1 MEFATS
7 LDWQLVQYI
16 LISLGLGAV
25 VGLERQ
31 SHYSEESEREAIGVR
46 TFALA
51 SLLGTVSAIGSQS
64 GVPGMVYVTGTGYF
78 LMIIAYLVFQYR
90 QRDTIPGITTEVASL
105 IVFVLGVLVP
115 FQPLLAAALGVIV
128 AAILSVKR
136 YTHLL
141 VEKLSQDEVLATMKF
156 LLVLV
161 VVLPVLPDQGM
172 GPDDIYNPRELGY
185 LVVLITGISFVGYF
199 AIRFLG
205 RRRGI
210 SLTGLLGGLA
220 SSTAVTLA
228 MSHRVKNSNDDRVV
242 RLAAVFAILMA
253 NAIMS
258 VRVTVVVAAVNPDFV
273 GMLLVPVIAMAV
285 PGSMVAGY
293 LWYKMAHAYP
303 EGGEGVPEKAEEV
316 GEEAERSDEQL
327 HITNPFRIGP
337 ALKFGLI
344 FVVIIGLVHVA
355 KIYFGS
361 SGTYVAALISGLAEA
376 NAISIAVARM
386 QEAGDIS
393 ATVATRG
400 VVIAILANS
409 FVKAAI
415 SGFVGTKKLGIY
427 VALGLVP
434 MLAAGTVAVLLVG

>member
-1 MEFATS
+1 
-7 LDWQLVQYI
+7 
-16 LISLGLGAV
+16 
-25 VGLERQ
+25 
-31 SHYSEESEREAIGVR
+31 
-46 TFALA
+46 
-51 SLLGTVSAIGSQS
+51 
-64 GVPGMVYVTGTGYF
+64 
-78 LMIIAYLVFQYR
+78 
-90 QRDTIPGITTEVASL
+90 
-105 IVFVLGVLVP
+105 
-115 FQPLLAAALGVIV
+115 
-128 AAILSVKR
+128 
-136 YTHLL
+136 
-141 VEKLSQDEVLATMKF
+141 MKF

-161 VVLPVLPDQGM
+161 VVLPMLPNEGM
-172 GPDDIYNPRELGY
+172 GPGDIYNPRELGY

-228 MSHRVKNSNDDRVV
+228 MSHRVKNAQGDRVV

-258 VRVTVVVAAVNPDFV
+258 VRVTIVVAAVNPDFV

-285 PGSMVAGY
+285 PGSLVAAY
-293 LWYKMAHAYP
+293 LWYKMAKSHP
-303 EGGEGVPEKAEEV
+303 EGGEGVPDKAEAMP
-316 GEEAERSDEQL
+316 GDGTQSDEQL

-344 FVVIIGLVHVA
+344 FVVIIGLVHLA

-361 SGTYVAALISGLAEA
+361 AGTYVAALISGLAEA
-376 NAISIAVARM
+376 NAISIAIARM
-386 QEAGDIS
+386 QEAGDIN
-393 ATVATRG
+393 AVVATRG

-415 SGFVGTKKLGIY
+415 CSVVGTKRLGLY